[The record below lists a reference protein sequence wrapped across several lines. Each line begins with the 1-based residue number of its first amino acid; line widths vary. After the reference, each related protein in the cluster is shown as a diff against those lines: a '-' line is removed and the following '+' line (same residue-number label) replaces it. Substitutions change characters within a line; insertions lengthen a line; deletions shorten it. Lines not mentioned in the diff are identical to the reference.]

1 MRIEDFSNLYSSS
14 NEKIIK
20 QIPENTQGSFEDMV
34 QEANSTSSK
43 FIPFTKDGFMSD
55 NSSLKQMFAF
65 FNAVMSSE
73 DPPPTTSSNT
83 NPQENP
89 NPFNL
94 KSLIGN
100 DDTGAVKLYSFDN
113 MPSKLKNQIIS
124 AVDEVSKKVGIPKA
138 LIYAIIDQESS
149 FNPYTVNHNKDGTTD
164 RGLMQVNYDHNIDL
178 MKKYGITDKNQ
189 LFDINTNIMLG
200 AEILKED
207 FAKYGSWP
215 LAIKAYNG
223 INSNNWSYVQ
233 SVLAKIKK
241 YNNIS

>member
-1 MRIEDFSNLYSSS
+1 MRIEGFSDLYNTS
-14 NEKIIK
+14 NEKTIK
-20 QIPENTQGSFEDMV
+20 QIPENTTESFENMI
-34 QEANSTSSK
+34 QENTNTNPK
-43 FIPFTKDGFMSD
+43 FIPFSKDGFMSD
-55 NSSLKQMFAF
+55 NLLLQQMFAF
-65 FNAVMSSE
+65 FDAVLSPSDSPSSDNKTNLQE
-73 DPPPTTSSNT
+73 D
-83 NPQENP
+83 P

-100 DDTGAVKLYSFDN
+100 DTGNVKLYTLDT
-113 MPSKLKNQIIS
+113 MPPDLKNQMES
-124 AVDEVSKKVGIPKA
+124 AVYEVSRKVGIPKS

-189 LFDINTNIMLG
+189 LFDIKTNILMG
-200 AEILKED
+200 AEILKEN

-223 INSNNWSYVQ
+223 INSNNWNYVQ
-233 SVLAKIKK
+233 SVISKIKK
-241 YNNIS
+241 YSNIG